1 LQDLVSPFDRVV
13 IDMGTGDGLF
23 VYRSA
28 RANPRTFFIGI
39 DANRRP
45 LEKISGKIYR
55 KPARGG
61 LPNALFVQ
69 AAVEDLPCELEGVA
83 SEVQVNFPWGSLLKI
98 VAGCDVNALRQIRR
112 VCSAQAALKVV
123 LGVDPVRDAA
133 EIARLLLPELTL
145 DYVDSTLASNYRL
158 AGFEIVERRI
168 PGPADRLQLETS
180 WGRRLR
186 GKSNRK
192 GLYLVARPSNSLEW
206 GVRSAGG

>member
-45 LEKISGKIYR
+45 LEKISEKIYR

-69 AAVEDLPCELEGVA
+69 AAVEDLPHELEGIA
-83 SEVQVNFPWGSLLKI
+83 SEVNVNFPWGSLLRT
-98 VAGCDVNALRQIRR
+98 VAGSDVVGPRHLRMICAKHGQ
-112 VCSAQAALKVV
+112 LKVV
-123 LGVDPVRDAA
+123 LGIDSARDQG
-133 EIARLLLPELTL
+133 EIARLQLPPLSLE
-145 DYVDSTLASNYRL
+145 YIDSTLSSKYKAVGFQIIERGMLDAAAWCEIESSWAKRLGGKASRPGFYLL
-158 AGFEIVERRI
+158 AQ
-168 PGPADRLQLETS
+168 AD
-180 WGRRLR
+180 
-186 GKSNRK
+186 
-192 GLYLVARPSNSLEW
+192 
-206 GVRSAGG
+206 